1 MKKFLFGVIKFFVMV
16 LIGVILAEGLFRLWT
31 PPPRPRHDRPRYL
44 VSFTKKTPIRDKRL
58 IPQHDRAGFRIFVLG
73 DSYTWGANNQ
83 FINTYPAVL
92 EWMLNTATQG
102 HYEVYNYGVNGA
114 TTDDELRLMKKIL
127 AYKPDF
133 IIIGYFLNDPDPNR
147 NLPPDLIPFF
157 KSEVQPSPVR
167 KWLTSHSRLYAFL
180 YQRIWAYRMV
190 RTQIGYFHKLYDPH
204 RRTWPRHEKE
214 LHRIAEFR
222 RTTGIPVLVV
232 IWPHLG
238 FPMDQRYPFQDI
250 HQQVAKV
257 LTGDNIPVI
266 DLYRYFKGM
275 DNRRLQA
282 VPALDPH
289 PSEIAHRLAAEVIF
303 DWLVEAVPRI
313 GREFVRPRLLPNT
326 PYPSFR
332 LRLAPLRP

>member
-1 MKKFLFGVIKFFVMV
+1 MKKFLLGTLKFLLMIGIG
-16 LIGVILAEGLFRLWT
+16 LILGEGLFRLWT

-44 VSFTKKTPIRDKRL
+44 VGDQSMASVRDSRS
-58 IPQHDRAGFRIFVLG
+58 IHPHQDNIFRIFVLG
-73 DSYTWGANNQ
+73 DSYTWGANNLQ
-83 FINTYPAVL
+83 VSTYPSVL
-92 EWMLNTATQG
+92 EWMLNAVTNG
-102 HYEVYNYGVNGA
+102 GFEVYNYGVNGA
-114 TTDDELRLMKKIL
+114 TTEDELRLMEKII
-127 AYKPDF
+127 KHQPDM

-147 NLPPDLIPFF
+147 NLPPDLVPLFE
-157 KSEVQPSPVR
+157 SEAKPSRLRV
-167 KWLTSHSRLYAFL
+167 WLSAHVRLYAFL
-180 YQRIWAYRMV
+180 HQRMWASRMV
-190 RTQIGYFHKLYDPH
+190 RTQIAYFHKLYDPA

-222 RTTGIPVLVV
+222 RKTGIPVLVV

-303 DWLVEAVPRI
+303 DWMVKAIPRVATAVN
-313 GREFVRPRLLPNT
+313 RPRLLPNR